1 MRTEMLST
9 AEEQRRGRKSEG
21 LEITNFIS
29 FLLCCLGSIAENQ
42 CELCFPM
49 LRVQV
54 GSCVCASSQ
63 CQQVYVPGRELRQ
76 AVEDGQLD
84 GTCMSSWWDGSGL
97 CECPLSEEV
106 SCGSLHSGCEGS
118 PDLDTCPYR
127 CSLLV
132 LENSLRQTVGL
143 YLSLL

>member
-21 LEITNFIS
+21 LEITNFVS
-29 FLLCCLGSIAENQ
+29 FLLCCLGSVAENQ

-63 CQQVYVPGRELRQ
+63 CQQVYVPGRELR
-76 AVEDGQLD
+76 LWR
-84 GTCMSSWWDGSGL
+84 T
-97 CECPLSEEV
+97 
-106 SCGSLHSGCEGS
+106 GSLMGPVRVHGGMAQASVNV
-118 PDLDTCPYR
+118 PFQRRFPVARYILAVKAPPI
-127 CSLLV
+127 
-132 LENSLRQTVGL
+132 
-143 YLSLL
+143 

>member
-54 GSCVCASSQ
+54 GKLCVCKQSMPA
-63 CQQVYVPGRELRQ
+63 
-76 AVEDGQLD
+76 
-84 GTCMSSWWDGSGL
+84 GL
-97 CECPLSEEV
+97 CSWQGAQTG
-106 SCGSLHSGCEGS
+106 CGG
-118 PDLDTCPYR
+118 
-127 CSLLV
+127 
-132 LENSLRQTVGL
+132 QAA
-143 YLSLL
+143 